1 VAQVAVGESS
11 IPSCQVCLSFLF
23 FWALSQVTSPTPD
36 IRRRRR
42 RHLLFGRRV
51 AGPGVLRWSLSLTT
65 GMSMRVCLL
74 YTNKYLLIREREEVG
89 MVDFYG
95 IAQERKRVCCWP
107 IMSAQVC
114 ISHRARNF
122 SFIHTHT
129 DTSAD
134 VWSCNNIKCFVF
146 PLRLCWLQH
155 TWAVCVCITAVGF
168 PPCRTHTHLC
178 VMSVAYNIPS
188 SYFLIS
194 LTSRFFWFPSQKITN
209 LFIFCFLNY
218 K

>member
-95 IAQERKRVCCWP
+95 IAQENERKRVCCWP

-129 DTSAD
+129 
-134 VWSCNNIKCFVF
+134 
-146 PLRLCWLQH
+146 
-155 TWAVCVCITAVGF
+155 
-168 PPCRTHTHLC
+168 HTHRHQLMC
-178 VMSVAYNIPS
+178 DHVIISNV
-188 SYFLIS
+188 SYFLCDS
-194 LTSRFFWFPSQKITN
+194 VGCSTPGL
-209 LFIFCFLNY
+209 CVCV
-218 K
+218 